1 MSIIIK
7 INDAVSI
14 QLNKNY
20 GICDVLTDSD
30 ELRSEILGKVI
41 GQDLRLEETQTRIK
55 NILNP
60 VSMYWHYQTI

>member
-7 INDAVSI
+7 INDTVSV

-20 GICDVLTDSD
+20 GICDVFTDSD
-30 ELRSEILGKVI
+30 DLRSEILGKVM
-41 GQDLRLEETQTRIK
+41 GQDLRLEETQTRIQ

-60 VSMYWHYQTI
+60 VTKL

>member
-7 INDAVSI
+7 INDTVSI

-20 GICDVLTDSD
+20 GICDVLADSD
-30 ELRSEILGKVI
+30 ELRSEILGKVM
-41 GQDLRLEETQTRIK
+41 GQDLRLEETQTRIQ

-60 VSMYWHYQTI
+60 VTRL

>member
-7 INDAVSI
+7 INDTVSV

-20 GICDVLTDSD
+20 GICDVFTDSD
-30 ELRSEILGKVI
+30 ELRSEILGKVM
-41 GQDLRLEETQTRIK
+41 GQDLRLEETQTRIQ

-60 VSMYWHYQTI
+60 VTRL

>member
-7 INDAVSI
+7 INDTVSA

-20 GICDVLTDSD
+20 GICDILTDSD
-30 ELRSEILGKVI
+30 ELRSEILGKVM
-41 GQDLRLEETQTRIK
+41 GQDLRLEETQTRIQ

-60 VSMYWHYQTI
+60 VTKL

>member
-7 INDAVSI
+7 INDTVSG

-20 GICDVLTDSD
+20 GICDVFTDSD
-30 ELRSEILGKVI
+30 DLRSEILGKVM
-41 GQDLRLEETQTRIK
+41 GQDLRLEETQTRIQ

-60 VSMYWHYQTI
+60 VTKL

>member
-7 INDAVSI
+7 INHVVSI

-30 ELRSEILGKVI
+30 ELRSEILGKVM
-41 GQDLRLEETQTRIK
+41 GQDLRLEETQTRIQ

-60 VSMYWHYQTI
+60 VTRL

>member
-7 INDAVSI
+7 INDTVSV

-20 GICDVLTDSD
+20 VICDVLTDSD
-30 ELRSEILGKVI
+30 DLRSEILGKVM
-41 GQDLRLEETQTRIK
+41 GQDLRLEETQARIQ

-60 VSMYWHYQTI
+60 VTRL

>member
-7 INDAVSI
+7 INDTVSV

-20 GICDVLTDSD
+20 GICDVFTDSD
-30 ELRSEILGKVI
+30 ELRSEILGKVM
-41 GQDLRLEETQTRIK
+41 GQDLRLEETQTRIQ

-60 VSMYWHYQTI
+60 VTKL

>member
-1 MSIIIK
+1 MSMIIK
-7 INDAVSI
+7 INDTVSV

-20 GICDVLTDSD
+20 GICDVFTDSD
-30 ELRSEILGKVI
+30 ELRSEILGKVM

-60 VSMYWHYQTI
+60 VTRL

>member
-7 INDAVSI
+7 INDTVSV

-20 GICDVLTDSD
+20 GICDVFTDSD
-30 ELRSEILGKVI
+30 DLRSEILGKVM
-41 GQDLRLEETQTRIK
+41 GQDLRLEETQTRIQ

-60 VSMYWHYQTI
+60 VTRL

>member
-7 INDAVSI
+7 INDTVSV

-20 GICDVLTDSD
+20 GICDVFTDSD
-30 ELRSEILGKVI
+30 DLRSEILGKVM
-41 GQDLRLEETQTRIK
+41 GQDLRFEETQTRIQ

-60 VSMYWHYQTI
+60 VTKL

>member
-7 INDAVSI
+7 INDTVLVR
-14 QLNKNY
+14 LNKNY
-20 GICDVLTDSD
+20 GICDILTDSD

-41 GQDLRLEETQTRIK
+41 GQDLRLEETQARIQ

-60 VSMYWHYQTI
+60 VTKL

>member
-7 INDAVSI
+7 INDTVSA

-30 ELRSEILGKVI
+30 DLRSEILGKVM
-41 GQDLRLEETQTRIK
+41 GQDLRLEETQTRIQ

-60 VSMYWHYQTI
+60 VTKL

>member
-7 INDAVSI
+7 INDTISVR
-14 QLNKNY
+14 LNKNY

-30 ELRSEILGKVI
+30 ELRSEILGKVM
-41 GQDLRLEETQTRIK
+41 GQDLRLEETQARIR

-60 VSMYWHYQTI
+60 VTRL

>member
-20 GICDVLTDSD
+20 GICDVFTDSD
-30 ELRSEILGKVI
+30 ELRSEILGKVM
-41 GQDLRLEETQTRIK
+41 GQDLRLEETQTRIQ

-60 VSMYWHYQTI
+60 VTRL

>member
-7 INDAVSI
+7 INDTVSV

-30 ELRSEILGKVI
+30 DLRSEILGKVM
-41 GQDLRLEETQTRIK
+41 GQDLRLEETQTRIQ

-60 VSMYWHYQTI
+60 VTKL